1 MAIYKIKK
9 RNGTIVTFDLQK
21 IQSAIIRAMASLQ
34 IIDDIYASEL
44 AQQVQNQL
52 HQIHHDSIPTVEE
65 IQDIVESVLMQN
77 GYEQVARAYILYR
90 DEHKKNREASQKVML
105 DIEAT
110 IEEYIEKKDWRVNA
124 NANSG
129 YSLG

>member
-1 MAIYKIKK
+1 M
-9 RNGTIVTFDLQK
+9 
-21 IQSAIIRAMASLQ
+21 RAMASLD
-34 IIDDIYASEL
+34 ITDDIYATEL
-44 AQQVQNQL
+44 AHEVQTQL
-52 HQIHHDSIPTVEE
+52 HEMYHDSIPTVEQ
-65 IQDIVESVLMQN
+65 IQDVVEATLMKN

-90 DEHKKNREASQKVML
+90 EEHKQNREKPHKVML

-110 IEEYIEKKDWRVNA
+110 IDEYIQKKDWRVNA